1 MDAQARPVGPAVTAD
16 AYAKWVE
23 ALLERHLKELTLRE
37 VGRALKQ
44 LTQDYVQ
51 QRHRLK
57 DDAFEGR
64 GKRAA
69 FAMYYGTRHFL
80 LVREVLKQLPAPQRS
95 AAAGILDLGCGTGVA
110 GAAWALHAEGKPP
123 NILGCDANAW
133 AVDEARHTF
142 RDLGLRGGAL
152 RNDVARM
159 RWPKGP
165 LSVVA
170 AFTVNELSDPDR
182 KNLRVR
188 LLEEAANGGQVLI
201 LEPLARPITK
211 AWWDDWAAVFQ
222 KAGGRADEWH
232 FDLPLPERIH
242 VLGKAAGLNPRELGA
257 RTLWLAG
264 SHQK

>member
-1 MDAQARPVGPAVTAD
+1 MSASAYDA
-16 AYAKWVE
+16 WVE
-23 ALLERHLKELTLRE
+23 ALLARHLKELTLRE

-51 QRHRLK
+51 QRDRLK
-57 DDAFEGR
+57 GDAFEGR

-80 LVREVLKQLPAPQRS
+80 LVREVLRRLQAPATP
-95 AAAGILDLGCGTGVA
+95 AAGGILDLGCGTGVA
-110 GAAWALHAEGKPP
+110 GAAWALHFDGKPP
-123 NILGCDANAW
+123 NILGCDVHPW

-152 RNDVARM
+152 RTDVARL

-165 LSVVA
+165 LCIVA
-170 AFTVNELSDPDR
+170 AFTANELSDVDR
-182 KNLRVR
+182 GKLRAR
-188 LLEEAANGGQVLI
+188 LLQEAAAGGQVLI

-211 AWWDDWAAVFQ
+211 AWWDDWAAVFK

-257 RTLWLAG
+257 RTLWLAPK
-264 SHQK
+264 S